1 MHTSGMSSA
10 APLEL
15 VPGLPVQYPVTLRTP
30 RRFRAERLETWPRVE
45 GRLEFHEG
53 KLLYM
58 PPCADTQSDVVFSVN
73 VLLGQWLK
81 KHRDFVGATNEAGML
96 LQGSVRAAD
105 AAVWRKSDLGEHV
118 RGTLRRVPP
127 VLAVEVAGQD
137 EDEGVLTEKAAW
149 YLGCGVNVVWLVYP
163 ESRSVVLANAWSS
176 ERYAGRD
183 TLRKQPSLPGL
194 APRVS
199 EFFAQLAR

>member
-1 MHTSGMSSA
+1 MSST

-30 RRFRAERLETWPRVE
+30 RRFRADRPETWPRVD

-53 KLLYM
+53 KLLYL
-58 PPCADTQSDVVFSVN
+58 PPCADTQSDVVFSIN
-73 VLLGQWLK
+73 VVLGQWLK
-81 KHRDFVGATNEAGML
+81 KNRDFVGATNEAGML

-105 AAVWRKSDLGEHV
+105 AAIWRRSDLGDHV

-137 EDEGVLTEKAAW
+137 EDEAVLREKAAW
-149 YLGCGVNVVWLVYP
+149 YLGCGVNVVWLVFP
-163 ESRSVVLANAWSS
+163 ATKNVVVLNAWGS
-176 ERYAGRD
+176 ERYTARD
-183 TLRKQPSLPGL
+183 TLPKQPNLPGF
-194 APRVS
+194 APRVA
-199 EFFAQLAR
+199 EFFSQLDR